1 MSSLILTNH
10 QAGAGNGNL
19 SCFPPSWI
27 SHFYTL
33 DAVGEKWVFPAVF
46 HTVEVAGNSLT
57 TLPFPCGIGCFWLV
71 HPCTVLPWERNSVG
85 KVLFSLSN
93 ESNSFFFSNRML
105 LSLLWKAG
113 LLKGSLFCGCLPKSP
128 LSWFSLI
135 PAERG
140 CGQFAS
146 FCSFHS
152 PQ

>member
-93 ESNSFFFSNRML
+93 ESNSFFFPTECCY
-105 LSLLWKAG
+105 LSSGRLDFSKA
-113 LLKGSLFCGCLPKSP
+113 LFSVDVYPNH
-128 LSWFSLI
+128 
-135 PAERG
+135 
-140 CGQFAS
+140 
-146 FCSFHS
+146 HS
-152 PQ
+152 PGFP